1 MIKNIVAILEREYV
15 TRAKTKG
22 FIIGTIIFPL
32 IIVLAFSAIFIFGK
46 IFQPSTKTYY
56 IVDQSGMVF
65 EEFAR
70 IQSGTLA
77 SGEPKYRF
85 VRKDVSPD
93 AMDEAIQQFQDAVNQ
108 KEIDGYMIIPE
119 DVVEKR
125 EVRFSARSVSDFEEQ
140 ESFSRSF
147 SYIIT
152 NRLLEDKGWSAQEIR
167 NEMNKGRVNLVSRQ
181 VTEQG
186 EIEKSGIS
194 SFLLTYILTYVMFLM
209 IMIYGQILMRS
220 VIEEKTQRITESI
233 VSSVRPLELMF
244 GKMLGV
250 CGLGLTQ
257 LLVFGGFLLA
267 AVTFAEPL
275 LKRFGIQSSELFAI
289 LKQVHFTAPVFV
301 FMIVFFLLGF
311 VFYSGLYAALG
322 AMVNTEDEG
331 QQFQT
336 PLIVFFLLGY
346 FIMFT
351 VARNPDT
358 VRAFWIS
365 LVPFFTPLVMFAR
378 IAVSDPILPS
388 GAFLSIF
395 TMLLSTIL
403 LIWIVSKIYRVGI
416 LMYGKKPSFKE
427 ALKWIRYK

>member
-1 MIKNIVAILEREYV
+1 
-15 TRAKTKG
+15 
-22 FIIGTIIFPL
+22 
-32 IIVLAFSAIFIFGK
+32 
-46 IFQPSTKTYY
+46 
-56 IVDQSGMVF
+56 MVF
-65 EEFAR
+65 EEFVNL
-70 IQSGTLA
+70 QSGTLS

-93 AMDEAIQQFQDAVNQ
+93 AMDEALQKFQAAVNQ

-119 DVVEKR
+119 DVMVKK
-125 EVRFSARSVSDFEEQ
+125 EVSYSARSVSDFEEQ

-147 SYIIT
+147 SYIVT

-167 NEMNKGRVNLVSRQ
+167 DEMNKGRVNLVSRQ
-181 VTEQG
+181 VTEKG

-194 SFLLTYILTYVMFLM
+194 SFILTYILTYVMFLM

-244 GKMLGV
+244 GKMLGS
-250 CGLGLTQ
+250 CALGLTQ
-257 LLVFGGFLLA
+257 LAVFGGFLLV
-267 AVTFAEPL
+267 AVSFAEPL
-275 LKRFGIQSSELFAI
+275 LRQFGIQSIELSAI
-289 LKQVHFTAPVFV
+289 LNQIHFTAPVFV

-322 AMVNTEDEG
+322 AMVNSEDEG

-336 PLIVFFLLGY
+336 PLIVLFILGY

-388 GAFLSIF
+388 GTFLSIF
-395 TMLLSTIL
+395 VMILATIL
-403 LIWIVSKIYRVGI
+403 LIWVVSKIYRVGI
-416 LMYGKKPSFKE
+416 LMYGKKPSLKE